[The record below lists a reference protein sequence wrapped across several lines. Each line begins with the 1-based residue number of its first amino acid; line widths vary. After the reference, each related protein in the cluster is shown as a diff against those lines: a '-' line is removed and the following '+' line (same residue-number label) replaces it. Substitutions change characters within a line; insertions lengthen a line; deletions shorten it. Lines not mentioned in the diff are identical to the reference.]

1 MDPIKP
7 AWEKVLLGP
16 NKYNVGLVFL
26 FANMMGFI
34 TNMRKIEIPDHHAAM
49 ILLSLFIL
57 ARLIV

>member
-1 MDPIKP
+1 MDASNPVWK
-7 AWEKVLLGP
+7 KVLLGP

-34 TNMRKIEIPDHHAAM
+34 TNMRKIDIPDHHAVM

-57 ARLIV
+57 ARLVV